1 MNKFKSLWENIKNA
15 IFTTDV
21 DKYLHMIAGTYVFQI
36 FNQIAAH
43 LFTNLANVQVAA
55 IALGGSII
63 VALAKELYDKYVKH
77 EKFDSADAAA
87 TILASAIS
95 FGIASV

>member
-1 MNKFKSLWENIKNA
+1 M
-15 IFTTDV
+15 
-21 DKYLHMIAGTYVFQI
+21 
-36 FNQIAAH
+36 
-43 LFTNLANVQVAA
+43 FTNLANVQVAA
-55 IALGGSII
+55 IALGGSVI

-87 TILASAIS
+87 TILASAVS